1 MRLNARLIV
10 IAAFV
15 CAAGIA
21 WLGAVWAVT
30 LIERSSTE
38 AVAAALADAGVD
50 WATVR
55 ADGLQMQMTGTA
67 PSEAERFRALT
78 VAGSLIDSTRVI
90 DLVQVA
96 EAKAIAAPRYSV
108 EILRNDDGISL
119 IGLIPAAEG
128 RAAILATVQQIAA
141 GAKVTD
147 LLETAEHAVP
157 EGWAQALTFGLTAL
171 NSLPRSKISIL
182 ADRVAITAISD
193 SADHKRRLEAELS
206 RAVPDG
212 LRLEL
217 VISAPRPVIAPFTLR
232 FLIDG
237 QGARFDACSVDTE
250 AARDTV
256 LKSAAA
262 AGTQGKADCVIGLG
276 VPSPNWA
283 RAVATAIA
291 GLAELGGGTLTFSNA
306 NVSLIAGPS
315 VTQAAFDRVVGDLEA
330 RLPDVFS
337 LSAAM
342 PGKEPS
348 VQAESGPVEFTA
360 TLAEDG
366 QVQLRGRLPDERVR
380 AAVDSFARARFGSE
394 AVYTAARLDGAL
406 PAGWPVRVL
415 SALEALAELDRGD
428 VKVLPDLLEVRG
440 VTGNPQA
447 SAEISRIL
455 SEKLGQGQDFR
466 IIVSYDKALDP
477 NAGLP
482 TPRECIASIETLLA
496 RQKISFA
503 PGKAEIDPAANPT
516 LNGIAKVLTRC
527 GALPMEVGGHTDSQG
542 RDEMNLALSQSRAE
556 AVVQALIGRGV
567 LIAAMTAKGFG
578 ETEAI
583 ADNKTEEG
591 REANRRIAFKLLL
604 SEEEAAK
611 IAAATVA
618 ADAAALAAAS
628 AAAAQDAQSPVTEA
642 ATADTAAAVPEAEAE
657 AEAEAEGSAEVV
669 VLPATE
675 NQIRPKRRP
684 EQN

>member
-1 MRLNARLIV
+1 MRLNARLIA

-119 IGLIPAAEG
+119 IGLIPAVEG

-171 NSLPRSKISIL
+171 NSLPRSKVSIL

-262 AGTQGKADCVIGLG
+262 AGMQGKADCVIGLG

-283 RAVATAIA
+283 EAVATAIA

-306 NVSLIAGPS
+306 DVSLIAGPS

-337 LSAAM
+337 LFAAM

-657 AEAEAEGSAEVV
+657 AEGSAEVV
-669 VLPATE
+669 VLPAAE